1 MRALLVAACLLL
13 GGCSHFAEDDWLGE
27 DKALHFA
34 SSAALAAAGMQM
46 AHDRGLRGVRQARF
60 GLSFSLAFG
69 VGKEFYDSRSA
80 GSGWS
85 WKDLAWDLA
94 GAAAGYGLYQAA
106 E

>member
-34 SSAALAAAGMQM
+34 
-46 AHDRGLRGVRQARF
+46 
-60 GLSFSLAFG
+60 
-69 VGKEFYDSRSA
+69 
-80 GSGWS
+80 
-85 WKDLAWDLA
+85 
-94 GAAAGYGLYQAA
+94 YGLYQAA

>member
-1 MRALLVAACLLL
+1 MRALLVVACLLL

-34 SSAALAAAGMQM
+34 SSAALTAAGIQM
-46 AHDRGLRGVRQARF
+46 AHDRGLHGARQARF
-60 GLSFSLAFG
+60 GLSFAFG
-69 VGKEFYDSRSA
+69 VGKELYDSRSA

-85 WKDLAWDLA
+85 WKDLAWDP

>member
-13 GGCSHFAEDDWLGE
+13 GGCSHFAEDDWLGK

-46 AHDRGLRGVRQARF
+46 ARPRPARRSPGTLRPERLAR
-60 GLSFSLAFG
+60 LG

>member
-46 AHDRGLRGVRQARF
+46 AHDRGLRGARQARF
-60 GLSFSLAFG
+60 GLSVSL
-69 VGKEFYDSRSA
+69 
-80 GSGWS
+80 
-85 WKDLAWDLA
+85 
-94 GAAAGYGLYQAA
+94 
-106 E
+106 

>member
-34 SSAALAAAGMQM
+34 SSAA
-46 AHDRGLRGVRQARF
+46 HDRGLRGARQARF

>member
-1 MRALLVAACLLL
+1 MRALLVVACLLL

-46 AHDRGLRGVRQARF
+46 AHDRGLHGARQARF

-69 VGKEFYDSRSA
+69 VGKELYDTRSSGNVRSR
-80 GSGWS
+80 
-85 WKDLAWDLA
+85 KDLAWDMP
-94 GAAAGYGLYQAA
+94 GAAAGYRLYKAA

>member
-27 DKALHFA
+27 DRPCISPVPRPLPRRACRWPTT
-34 SSAALAAAGMQM
+34 AAL
-46 AHDRGLRGVRQARF
+46 RGARQARF

>member
-46 AHDRGLRGVRQARF
+46 AHDF
-60 GLSFSLAFG
+60 
-69 VGKEFYDSRSA
+69 
-80 GSGWS
+80 
-85 WKDLAWDLA
+85 
-94 GAAAGYGLYQAA
+94 
-106 E
+106 

>member
-1 MRALLVAACLLL
+1 MCFIGKL
-13 GGCSHFAEDDWLGE
+13 GGRGRGILPNQKVFFRVSLT
-27 DKALHFA
+27 
-34 SSAALAAAGMQM
+34 AAGMQM
-46 AHDRGLRGVRQARF
+46 AHDRGLHGARQARF

-69 VGKEFYDSRSA
+69 VGKELYDSRSA

>member
-27 DKALHFA
+27 D
-34 SSAALAAAGMQM
+34 
-46 AHDRGLRGVRQARF
+46 RGARQARF

-69 VGKEFYDSRSA
+69 VGKELYDSRSA

>member
-46 AHDRGLRGVRQARF
+46 AHDRGLRGARQARF

-69 VGKEFYDSRSA
+69 
-80 GSGWS
+80 WS

-94 GAAAGYGLYQAA
+94 AAAAGYGLYQAA

>member
-46 AHDRGLRGVRQARF
+46 AHDRGRDQVFEDFLVFLHQA
-60 GLSFSLAFG
+60 
-69 VGKEFYDSRSA
+69 VV
-80 GSGWS
+80 
-85 WKDLAWDLA
+85 
-94 GAAAGYGLYQAA
+94 
-106 E
+106 

>member
-46 AHDRGLRGVRQARF
+46 AHDRGLRGARQARF

-69 VGKEFYDSRSA
+69 SRSA

-94 GAAAGYGLYQAA
+94 AAAAGYGLYQAA

>member
-46 AHDRGLRGVRQARF
+46 AHDRGLRGAR
-60 GLSFSLAFG
+60 
-69 VGKEFYDSRSA
+69 
-80 GSGWS
+80 
-85 WKDLAWDLA
+85 
-94 GAAAGYGLYQAA
+94 
-106 E
+106 

>member
-1 MRALLVAACLLL
+1 
-13 GGCSHFAEDDWLGE
+13 
-27 DKALHFA
+27 
-34 SSAALAAAGMQM
+34 
-46 AHDRGLRGVRQARF
+46 RGARQARF